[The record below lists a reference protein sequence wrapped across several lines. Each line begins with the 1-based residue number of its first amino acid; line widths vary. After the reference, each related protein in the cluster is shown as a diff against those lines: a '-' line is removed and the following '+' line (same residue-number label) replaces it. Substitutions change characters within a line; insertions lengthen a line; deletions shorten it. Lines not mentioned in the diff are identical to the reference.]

1 MRLLFAKVGDCY
13 CHSCGHP
20 IKPQTVEQ
28 IMEEIQ
34 REYGGEKVYLLK
46 ETASLKNTDELQKFV
61 KNNKTKVEKGE
72 GFTRY
77 LLVRE
82 PKEEVSDVD
91 LLLNAKKKKR
101 TFNGKALLQPIE
113 YFYLE
118 DPSVPQDYFPL
129 KVYGIFD
136 RVTVDETKIPR
147 LKEDIIKIL
156 GSQKKFGIFR
166 AESAKK
172 SESET
177 PKVERGGKSNISL
190 EGLENLTEKEEE
202 KKEKKSDSL
211 QRFTDKMFC
220 PNCNIVYPEF
230 TTKHFSP
237 NRQEGAC
244 EHCNGIGEILQ
255 VDYNK
260 IIDPNSAFKNAILP
274 WRDSNLG
281 QEVLRKLA
289 EKYSMDLEKPRKD
302 QPERFLHTVVYGD
315 NENMRVMIA

>member
-1 MRLLFAKVGDCY
+1 M
-13 CHSCGHP
+13 
-20 IKPQTVEQ
+20 
-28 IMEEIQ
+28 
-34 REYGGEKVYLLK
+34 
-46 ETASLKNTDELQKFV
+46 
-61 KNNKTKVEKGE
+61 
-72 GFTRY
+72 
-77 LLVRE
+77 
-82 PKEEVSDVD
+82 
-91 LLLNAKKKKR
+91 
-101 TFNGKALLQPIE
+101 
-113 YFYLE
+113 
-118 DPSVPQDYFPL
+118 
-129 KVYGIFD
+129 
-136 RVTVDETKIPR
+136 
-147 LKEDIIKIL
+147 
-156 GSQKKFGIFR
+156 
-166 AESAKK
+166 
-172 SESET
+172 
-177 PKVERGGKSNISL
+177 

-260 IIDPNSAFKNAILP
+260 IIDPNSSFRNAILP

-302 QPERFLHTVVYGD
+302 QPERFLHAVVYGD
-315 NENMRVMIA
+315 NENMRVMIAGKMTTMVYRGIEEIIKDQYAKGVLTVDFQAMLDMKPCPHCFGSKLKKESLYVFLTFPQKAKKELEKLPHFKDFFVNKEDLAEVQPLEEEKIKINIWDMQKIPLQEVQEIIQIFISFSSHEKSLIEKITKPLLDRMQTVIEL

>member
-1 MRLLFAKVGDCY
+1 M
-13 CHSCGHP
+13 
-20 IKPQTVEQ
+20 
-28 IMEEIQ
+28 
-34 REYGGEKVYLLK
+34 
-46 ETASLKNTDELQKFV
+46 
-61 KNNKTKVEKGE
+61 
-72 GFTRY
+72 
-77 LLVRE
+77 
-82 PKEEVSDVD
+82 
-91 LLLNAKKKKR
+91 
-101 TFNGKALLQPIE
+101 
-113 YFYLE
+113 
-118 DPSVPQDYFPL
+118 
-129 KVYGIFD
+129 
-136 RVTVDETKIPR
+136 TVDETKIPR

-260 IIDPNSAFKNAILP
+260 IIDPNSSFRNAILP